1 MQVPPGTPQLNLTV
15 LQDLAHKTSKNLA
28 LILHLL
34 HGKCPSCSPSY
45 YSDALILAPFLQINS
60 ALALIE
66 HQLKNRN
73 FFPGA

>member
-1 MQVPPGTPQLNLTV
+1 MQVPPGSSQLNLTV
-15 LQDLAHKTSKNLA
+15 LQDLAHKASKN

-34 HGKCPSCSPSY
+34 HGKCPSCSPSN

-66 HQLKNRN
+66 HQLKIV
-73 FFPGA
+73 GA